1 MGRGLRHAAAVLAM
15 ICLTTGFTGLSGL
28 IWTGAQQQRVYDD
41 LIRQTKRESVLLS
54 RTKNGGESGT
64 GGTRIEEEQETLSR
78 SAQSAKISL
87 AELQERRL
95 QQAQSGSP
103 VTGSGVGG
111 QKQSIAQ
118 GNQQAKKQVQT
129 AKQSQTKQTVIDFDA
144 LKKINPDVVSW
155 ITIPGTKIDY
165 PILQGKDNSQYLHKD
180 MERRDSAA
188 GAIFLD
194 HGDQADLSSRH
205 NIIYGHHMKNGTMF
219 KDIVKYK
226 NQQYFDEHQAI
237 TIYTPN
243 REIHLKAL
251 AAVVASP
258 DAIRRK
264 IDFQSQEE
272 FTSYIEEMTKGAK
285 ASATVPK
292 GTTVRRL
299 YSFVTCSYE
308 FQNARTILYAYE
320 EN

>member
-54 RTKNGGESGT
+54 RTKNGGENGSVQR
-64 GGTRIEEEQETLSR
+64 TRVSVE
-78 SAQSAKISL
+78 
-87 AELQERRL
+87 ELQERRL
-95 QQAQSGSP
+95 EQAQM
-103 VTGSGVGG
+103 
-111 QKQSIAQ
+111 
-118 GNQQAKKQVQT
+118 
-129 AKQSQTKQTVIDFDA
+129 KQTVIDFDA

-155 ITIPGTKIDY
+155 ITIPGTNIDY
-165 PILQGKDNSQYLHKD
+165 PLLQGKDNNQYLHKD
-180 MERRDSAA
+180 MEGRDSAA

-194 HGDQADLSSRH
+194 HGDKADLSSRH

-226 NQQYFDEHQAI
+226 DQQYFDEHQDI
-237 TIYTPN
+237 ILYTPD

-251 AAVVASP
+251 ATVVANP

-264 IDFQSQEE
+264 IDFQSWEE
-272 FTSYIEEMTKGAK
+272 FTSYIEEMTQD
-285 ASATVPK
+285 ASAFATVPK
-292 GTTVRRL
+292 GTAIRRL

>member
-54 RTKNGGESGT
+54 RTKNGGENGSVQR
-64 GGTRIEEEQETLSR
+64 TRVSVE
-78 SAQSAKISL
+78 
-87 AELQERRL
+87 ELQERRL
-95 QQAQSGSP
+95 EQANAGNKAAGSA
-103 VTGSGVGG
+103 TGG
-111 QKQSIAQ
+111 QKHR
-118 GNQQAKKQVQT
+118 GRLENQQT
-129 AKQSQTKQTVIDFDA
+129 AKQAQMKQAQTKQTVIDFDA
-144 LKKINPDVVSW
+144 LKQE
-155 ITIPGTKIDY
+155 GLDY
-165 PILQGKDNSQYLHKD
+165 PLLQGKDNNQYLHKD
-180 MERRDSAA
+180 MEGRDSAA

-194 HGDQADLSSRH
+194 HGDKADLSSLH

-226 NQQYFDEHQAI
+226 DQQYFDEHQDI
-237 TIYTPN
+237 ILYTPD

-251 AAVVASP
+251 AAVVANP

-264 IDFQSQEE
+264 IDFQSWEE
-272 FTSYIEEMTKGAK
+272 FTSYIEEMTQDAR
-285 ASATVPK
+285 AFATVPK
-292 GTTVRRL
+292 GTAIRRL

>member
-54 RTKNGGESGT
+54 RTKNGGENGSVQR
-64 GGTRIEEEQETLSR
+64 TRVSVE
-78 SAQSAKISL
+78 
-87 AELQERRL
+87 ELQERRL
-95 QQAQSGSP
+95 EQANAGNKAAGSA
-103 VTGSGVGG
+103 TGG
-111 QKQSIAQ
+111 QKHR
-118 GNQQAKKQVQT
+118 GRLENQQT
-129 AKQSQTKQTVIDFDA
+129 AKQAQTKQTVIDFDA

-155 ITIPGTKIDY
+155 ITIPGTNIDY
-165 PILQGKDNSQYLHKD
+165 PLLQGKDNNQYLHKD
-180 MERRDSAA
+180 MEGRDSAA

-194 HGDQADLSSRH
+194 HGDKADLSSRH

-226 NQQYFDEHQAI
+226 DQQYFDEHQDI
-237 TIYTPN
+237 ILYTPD

-251 AAVVASP
+251 AAVVANP

-264 IDFQSQEE
+264 IDFQSQKE
-272 FTSYIEEMTKGAK
+272 FTSYIEEMSKGAK
-285 ASATVPK
+285 AFAAVPK
-292 GTTVRRL
+292 GVTIRRL

>member
-1 MGRGLRHAAAVLAM
+1 M
-15 ICLTTGFTGLSGL
+15 ICLTTGFTGLTGL

-54 RTKNGGESGT
+54 QTKNEG
-64 GGTRIEEEQETLSR
+64 
-78 SAQSAKISL
+78 AQSQKISL

-95 QQAQSGSP
+95 QQAQSGNA
-103 VTGSGVGG
+103 VTGSTAGG
-111 QKQSIAQ
+111 QKQSAAQ
-118 GNQQAKKQVQT
+118 GKQQTKKLVQT
-129 AKQSQTKQTVIDFDA
+129 AKQSKTKQTVIDFDA

-155 ITIPGTKIDY
+155 ITIPGTNIDY
-165 PILQGKDNSQYLHKD
+165 PILQGKDNNQYLHKD
-180 MERRDSAA
+180 MEGRDSAA
-188 GAIFLD
+188 GTIFLD
-194 HGDQADLSSRH
+194 HGDKADLSSRH

-226 NQQYFDEHQAI
+226 DQQYFDEHQDI
-237 TIYTPN
+237 TIYTPD

-264 IDFQSQEE
+264 TDFQSQEE
-272 FTSYIEEMTKGAK
+272 FTSYIEEMIKGAK
-285 ASATVPK
+285 ASAAVPK
-292 GTTVRRL
+292 GTTIRRL

>member
-54 RTKNGGESGT
+54 RTKNGGD
-64 GGTRIEEEQETLSR
+64 
-78 SAQSAKISL
+78 AKISL

-95 QQAQSGSP
+95 QQ
-103 VTGSGVGG
+103 V
-111 QKQSIAQ
+111 QKQAQ
-118 GNQQAKKQVQT
+118 AV
-129 AKQSQTKQTVIDFDA
+129 KQSQTKQTVINFDA

-155 ITIPGTKIDY
+155 ITIPGTNIDY
-165 PILQGKDNSQYLHKD
+165 PLLQGKDNNQYLHKD
-180 MERRDSAA
+180 MEGRDSAA

-194 HGDQADLSSRH
+194 HGDKADLSSLH

-226 NQQYFDEHQAI
+226 DQQYFDEHQDI
-237 TIYTPN
+237 ILYTPD

-251 AAVVASP
+251 AAVVANP

-264 IDFQSQEE
+264 IDFQSWEE
-272 FTSYIEEMTKGAK
+272 FTSYIEEMTQDAR
-285 ASATVPK
+285 AFATVPK
-292 GTTVRRL
+292 GTAIRRL

>member
-54 RTKNGGESGT
+54 RTKNGGENGSVQ
-64 GGTRIEEEQETLSR
+64 RMRVSVE
-78 SAQSAKISL
+78 
-87 AELQERRL
+87 ELQERRL
-95 QQAQSGSP
+95 EQANAGNKAAGSA
-103 VTGSGVGG
+103 TGG
-111 QKQSIAQ
+111 QKHR
-118 GNQQAKKQVQT
+118 GRLENQQT
-129 AKQSQTKQTVIDFDA
+129 AKQAQMKQAQMKQTVIDFDA

-155 ITIPGTKIDY
+155 ITIPGTNIDY
-165 PILQGKDNSQYLHKD
+165 PLLQGKDNNQYLHKD
-180 MERRDSAA
+180 MEGRDSAA

-194 HGDQADLSSRH
+194 HGDKADLSSRH

-226 NQQYFDEHQAI
+226 DQQYFDEHQDI
-237 TIYTPN
+237 ILYTPD

-251 AAVVASP
+251 AAVVANP

-264 IDFQSQEE
+264 IDFQSWEE

-285 ASATVPK
+285 AFAAAPK
-292 GTTVRRL
+292 GTAIRHL

>member
-54 RTKNGGESGT
+54 RTKNGGD
-64 GGTRIEEEQETLSR
+64 
-78 SAQSAKISL
+78 AKISL

-95 QQAQSGSP
+95 QQ
-103 VTGSGVGG
+103 V
-111 QKQSIAQ
+111 QKQAQ
-118 GNQQAKKQVQT
+118 AV
-129 AKQSQTKQTVIDFDA
+129 KQSQTKQTVINFDA

-155 ITIPGTKIDY
+155 ITIPGTNIDY

-180 MERRDSAA
+180 MEGKDSAA

-194 HGDQADLSSRH
+194 HGDKADLSSHH

-226 NQQYFDEHQAI
+226 DQQYFDEHQNI
-237 TIYTPN
+237 TLYTPD

-251 AAVVASP
+251 AAVVVSP

-272 FTSYIEEMTKGAK
+272 FTSYIEEMTQGAS
-285 ASATVPK
+285 AFATVPK
-292 GTTVRRL
+292 GTAIRRL

>member
-1 MGRGLRHAAAVLAM
+1 MWEDVLGRGLRHAAAVLAM

-54 RTKNGGESGT
+54 RTKNGGENGSVQ
-64 GGTRIEEEQETLSR
+64 RMRVSVE
-78 SAQSAKISL
+78 
-87 AELQERRL
+87 ELQERRL
-95 QQAQSGSP
+95 EQAQM
-103 VTGSGVGG
+103 
-111 QKQSIAQ
+111 
-118 GNQQAKKQVQT
+118 
-129 AKQSQTKQTVIDFDA
+129 KQTVIDFDA

-155 ITIPGTKIDY
+155 ITIPGTNIDY
-165 PILQGKDNSQYLHKD
+165 PLLQGKDNNQYLHKD
-180 MERRDSAA
+180 MEGRDSAA

-194 HGDQADLSSRH
+194 HGDKADLSSRH

-226 NQQYFDEHQAI
+226 DQQYFDEHQDI
-237 TIYTPN
+237 ILYTPD

-251 AAVVASP
+251 AAVVANP

-264 IDFQSQEE
+264 IDFQSWEE
-272 FTSYIEEMTKGAK
+272 FTSYIEEMTQD
-285 ASATVPK
+285 ASAFATVPK
-292 GTTVRRL
+292 GTAIRRL

>member
-54 RTKNGGESGT
+54 RTKNRGENGSVQR
-64 GGTRIEEEQETLSR
+64 TRVSVE
-78 SAQSAKISL
+78 
-87 AELQERRL
+87 ELQERRL
-95 QQAQSGSP
+95 EQANAGNKAAGSAD
-103 VTGSGVGG
+103 GG
-111 QKQSIAQ
+111 QKHRDRLE
-118 GNQQAKKQVQT
+118 NQQT
-129 AKQSQTKQTVIDFDA
+129 AKQAQTKQTVIDFDA

-155 ITIPGTKIDY
+155 ITIPGTNIDY
-165 PILQGKDNSQYLHKD
+165 PLLQGKDNNQYLHKD
-180 MERRDSAA
+180 MEGRDSAA

-194 HGDQADLSSRH
+194 HGDKADLSSRH

-226 NQQYFDEHQAI
+226 DQQYFDEHQDI
-237 TIYTPN
+237 ILYTPD

-251 AAVVASP
+251 AAVVANP

-264 IDFQSQEE
+264 IDFQSWEE
-272 FTSYIEEMTKGAK
+272 FTSYIEEMTQDAR
-285 ASATVPK
+285 AFATVPK
-292 GTTVRRL
+292 GTAIRRL

>member
-15 ICLTTGFTGLSGL
+15 ICLTTGFTGLTGL

-54 RTKNGGESGT
+54 QTKNGGE
-64 GGTRIEEEQETLSR
+64 
-78 SAQSAKISL
+78 AKISL

-95 QQAQSGSP
+95 QQAQSGSA
-103 VTGSGVGG
+103 VTGSTAGG
-111 QKQSIAQ
+111 QKQSVAQ
-118 GNQQAKKQVQT
+118 ENQQTKTQV
-129 AKQSQTKQTVIDFDA
+129 QTKQTVIDFEA

-155 ITIPGTKIDY
+155 ITIPGTNIDY
-165 PILQGKDNSQYLHKD
+165 PILQGRDNSQYLHKD
-180 MERRDSAA
+180 MEGRDSAA

-194 HGDQADLSSRH
+194 HGDKADISSRH

-226 NQQYFDEHQAI
+226 DQSYFDDHQDI
-237 TIYTPN
+237 ILYTPD

-251 AAVVASP
+251 AAVVTSP

-264 IDFQSQEE
+264 IDFRSQEE

-285 ASATVPK
+285 ASAMVPK

-320 EN
+320 EK

>member
-54 RTKNGGESGT
+54 RTKNGGENGSVQR
-64 GGTRIEEEQETLSR
+64 TRVSVE
-78 SAQSAKISL
+78 
-87 AELQERRL
+87 ELQERRL
-95 QQAQSGSP
+95 EQANAGNKAAGSA
-103 VTGSGVGG
+103 TGG
-111 QKQSIAQ
+111 QKHR
-118 GNQQAKKQVQT
+118 GRLENQQT
-129 AKQSQTKQTVIDFDA
+129 AKQAQTKQAQMKQTVIDFDA

-155 ITIPGTKIDY
+155 ITIPGTNIDY
-165 PILQGKDNSQYLHKD
+165 PLLQGKDNNQYLHKD
-180 MERRDSAA
+180 MEGRDSAA

-194 HGDQADLSSRH
+194 HGDKADLSSRH

-226 NQQYFDEHQAI
+226 DQQYFDEHQDI
-237 TIYTPN
+237 ILYTPD

-251 AAVVASP
+251 AAVVANP

-264 IDFQSQEE
+264 IDFQSWEE
-272 FTSYIEEMTKGAK
+272 FTSYIEEMTQDSSAF
-285 ASATVPK
+285 ATVPK
-292 GTTVRRL
+292 GTAIRRL

>member
-54 RTKNGGESGT
+54 RTKNGGENGSVRRERVGV
-64 GGTRIEEEQETLSR
+64 E
-78 SAQSAKISL
+78 
-87 AELQERRL
+87 ELQERRL
-95 QQAQSGSP
+95 EQA
-103 VTGSGVGG
+103 
-111 QKQSIAQ
+111 
-118 GNQQAKKQVQT
+118 
-129 AKQSQTKQTVIDFDA
+129 QTKQTVIDFDV

-155 ITIPGTKIDY
+155 ITIPGTNIDY
-165 PILQGKDNSQYLHKD
+165 PVLQGKDNNQYLHKD
-180 MERRDSAA
+180 MEGKDSSA

-194 HGDQADLSSRH
+194 HGDKADLSSRH

-226 NQQYFDEHQAI
+226 DQQYFDEHQDI
-237 TIYTPN
+237 ILYTPD

-251 AAVVASP
+251 AVVVTSP

-264 IDFQSQEE
+264 IDFQSQKE
-272 FTSYIEEMTKGAK
+272 FTSDIEEMSKGAK
-285 ASATVPK
+285 AFAAVPK
-292 GTTVRRL
+292 GVTIRRL

>member
-41 LIRQTKRESVLLS
+41 LIRQTKKESVLLS
-54 RTKNGGESGT
+54 RTKNRRENGSVQR
-64 GGTRIEEEQETLSR
+64 TRVSVE
-78 SAQSAKISL
+78 
-87 AELQERRL
+87 ELQERRL
-95 QQAQSGSP
+95 EQANAGNKAAGSA
-103 VTGSGVGG
+103 TGG
-111 QKQSIAQ
+111 QKHR
-118 GNQQAKKQVQT
+118 GRLENQQT
-129 AKQSQTKQTVIDFDA
+129 AKQAQMKQTVIDFDA

-155 ITIPGTKIDY
+155 ITIPGTNIDY
-165 PILQGKDNSQYLHKD
+165 PLLQGKDNNQYLHKD
-180 MERRDSAA
+180 MEGRDSAA

-194 HGDQADLSSRH
+194 HGDKADLSSRH

-226 NQQYFDEHQAI
+226 DQQYFDEHQDI
-237 TIYTPN
+237 ILYTPD

-251 AAVVASP
+251 AAVVANP

-264 IDFQSQEE
+264 IDFQSWEE
-272 FTSYIEEMTKGAK
+272 FTSYIEEMTQDAR
-285 ASATVPK
+285 AFATVPK
-292 GTTVRRL
+292 GTAIRRL